1 MEDYKED
8 IDINSQK
15 TPYILKAVSFILI
28 FSSAIAIFFFLYI
41 LLFNEN
47 IISETASFVENPLLS
62 ISSYLVVE
70 VILFSF
76 LIAGSVQ
83 LIRKIKWGFVIIA
96 VSLTLL
102 LILNYFYYDHFDWVY
117 LTIYILVLLILSF
130 FVRKLK

>member
-1 MEDYKED
+1 LEDYKED